1 MFPNPATALAH
12 SVIDELARGG
22 VVHVVAAPGSRSTAL
37 VLAASAHPVVSLHME
52 VDERS
57 AGFFALGIGKQ
68 SGMPAAVLTT
78 SGTAVA
84 NLLPAIVEAD
94 YSASPLIAISAD
106 RPPELRNTG
115 ANQTIDQLHIF
126 RQVRWFAELGVAED
140 LPLAARYWRSTVS
153 RAVAEARG
161 WSGSAGPVHLNAAF
175 REPTVPESDDG
186 RSAAAPFRSEPV
198 ARPDN
203 LPWVAV
209 PQRMVAASESVVT
222 DLVARI
228 KTARRGVVVLGA
240 GRYDSQPMVA
250 LAGRLGWPVIAA
262 PWSGTRGGEAA
273 VSTAHHLLALPEFAG
288 RHHADLILR
297 VGTAGLSPQVASF
310 LAGADQHVLIEP
322 GAAWS
327 DPDRSM
333 DLAVAADPGDL
344 GRRLNAAVDPR
355 EPWGEWRVAERLA
368 RAAIDGVLDGMD
380 EPTEPRTA
388 RDVAATADLLVIGS
402 SMPVRDLDWFMAP
415 RDGLSVIGNR
425 GASGIDGFVS
435 TALGVALAAG
445 GAVALCGD
453 LSLLHDQNGF
463 FVNVQGSLNCVF
475 VVVNND
481 GGGIFSFLAQSR
493 QPGFERL
500 FATPHGREF
509 EQLAAFHR
517 LGYQRIGRAVELIP
531 AIQAARQ
538 SGGVHLLEV
547 PGDRAANVLVHRRI
561 AAAVRAAIPPS

>member
-1 MFPNPATALAH
+1 
-12 SVIDELARGG
+12 
-22 VVHVVAAPGSRSTAL
+22 
-37 VLAASAHPVVSLHME
+37 
-52 VDERS
+52 
-57 AGFFALGIGKQ
+57 
-68 SGMPAAVLTT
+68 
-78 SGTAVA
+78 
-84 NLLPAIVEAD
+84 
-94 YSASPLIAISAD
+94 
-106 RPPELRNTG
+106 
-115 ANQTIDQLHIF
+115 
-126 RQVRWFAELGVAED
+126 
-140 LPLAARYWRSTVS
+140 
-153 RAVAEARG
+153 
-161 WSGSAGPVHLNAAF
+161 
-175 REPTVPESDDG
+175 
-186 RSAAAPFRSEPV
+186 
-198 ARPDN
+198 
-203 LPWVAV
+203 
-209 PQRMVAASESVVT
+209 
-222 DLVARI
+222 
-228 KTARRGVVVLGA
+228 
-240 GRYDSQPMVA
+240 
-250 LAGRLGWPVIAA
+250 
-262 PWSGTRGGEAA
+262 
-273 VSTAHHLLALPEFAG
+273 
-288 RHHADLILR
+288 
-297 VGTAGLSPQVASF
+297 
-310 LAGADQHVLIEP
+310 
-322 GAAWS
+322 
-327 DPDRSM
+327 M

-344 GRRLNAAVDPR
+344 GRRLNAAVDQR

-445 GAVALCGD
+445 EAVALCGD

-500 FATPHGREF
+500 FATPHGRGF

-517 LGYQRIGRAVELIP
+517 LGYQRIGRAADLIP

-538 SGGVHLLEV
+538 AGGVHLLEV